1 MQKDHWHVRRW
12 WRWWCK
18 GTLLWQLRCQLYII
32 WEDAIY
38 SKLKSDQDYIHCE
51 FKSCLIVCNYSGPS
65 TPANSHR
72 LVHLPRPQHSHN
84 KYPTSVSYWCV
95 RRRYRSC
102 CGVRWWIIGV
112 SQPYLPVIVSPYPS
126 ICCSGAHVFRREVI
140 WPRGVAV
147 SWIVRSPSQGSF
159 DIVWVWSS
167 GHRDAY
173 PVTSSSVS
181 SVSQSC
187 CSTHRKT
194 IVCML

>member
-18 GTLLWQLRCQLYII
+18 GTLLWQPRCQLYII

-72 LVHLPRPQHSHN
+72 LVHLPRPHHSHN
-84 KYPTSVSYWCV
+84 KHPTSVSYWCV
-95 RRRYRSC
+95 RRRHRSC

-112 SQPYLPVIVSPYPS
+112 SQPYLTVIVSPYPS
-126 ICCSGAHVFRREVI
+126 ICCSGAHVFRRELASWCLRVLNRVFTFARII
-140 WPRGVAV
+140 WHRV
-147 SWIVRSPSQGSF
+147 SLVLRSS
-159 DIVWVWSS
+159 WRLS
-167 GHRDAY
+167 GDKFE
-173 PVTSSSVS
+173 
-181 SVSQSC
+181 C
-187 CSTHRKT
+187 
-194 IVCML
+194 I